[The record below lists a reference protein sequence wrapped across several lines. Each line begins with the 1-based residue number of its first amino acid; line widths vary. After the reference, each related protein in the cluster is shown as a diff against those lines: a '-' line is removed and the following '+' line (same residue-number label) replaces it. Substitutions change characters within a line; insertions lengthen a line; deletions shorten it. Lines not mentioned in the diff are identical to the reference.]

1 MKAIAALNRQNGAV
15 LVVTVLALFVI
26 LGMAGLA
33 IDSGHSF
40 SNKTRLQN
48 SVDAAALAAAM
59 KLLSQMQNN
68 VNNGIFGDVAVT
80 SADSA
85 GSAVH
90 TANLA
95 DFGTNWLTSPSA
107 IQFCWSKNL
116 NDFSTCA
123 TSFHVDSTPSLTDT
137 AFFVRAE
144 VASTSI
150 LNFIMQVIPGIGT
163 TRSVGA
169 AAVAGTIGH
178 LMDCNI
184 SPFYVCDNS
193 SPTDTDCSNGDCFG
207 NPVTNDPTAAPDPT
221 HFFAINMDSHY
232 ALPAILNPP
241 CTPATMPQD
250 GCVWV
255 QDKANLANSEAS
267 VIITKADTDPD
278 PNVSTSTEW
287 DFNDTIDF
295 NGNRLLLNLVNI
307 NGQSEGGRVVRE
319 NIIYPTACIDPNSAN
334 TQPGN
339 MTSIRNAFNA
349 LFGEPGGDI
358 ANFPNIA
365 NYADWVIDNP
375 ISYRYYK
382 LKYDAGNFSKTTR
395 YHQRLRNVPVVNCP
409 DPMGGNIAPVT
420 VNGYACFFM
429 TRKIYENQNAQLGE
443 LKNME
448 DFIIAEH
455 VDNKFCP
462 PVVGLQGGNPKNILD
477 AKIVLFQ
484 YYGSTHS

>member
-1 MKAIAALNRQNGAV
+1 MKAIATLNRQNGAV
-15 LVVTVLALFVI
+15 LVITVIALFVI

-59 KLLSQMQNN
+59 KLLSQMQSN
-68 VNNGIFGDVAVT
+68 VNNGVFGDITVT
-80 SADSA
+80 SADNA
-85 GSAVH
+85 GAAVH

-144 VASTSI
+144 VASTST
-150 LNFIMQVIPGIGT
+150 LNFIMQVIPGIGA

-178 LMDCNI
+178 LRDCNI
-184 SPFYVCDNS
+184 SPFYVCDKS
-193 SPTDTDCSNGDCFG
+193 SPSDADCSDGSCFG
-207 NPVTNDPTAAPDPT
+207 NPVTNDATAAPNPT
-221 HFFAINMDSHY
+221 HFFAINMDSSY
-232 ALPAILNPP
+232 ALPAVLNPP
-241 CTPATMPQD
+241 CTPSTVPAD
-250 GCVWV
+250 DCVWV
-255 QDKANLANSEAS
+255 QDTDNLLNPLSN
-267 VIITKADTDPD
+267 VIITKAVTDIDTQ
-278 PNVSTSTEW
+278 TSTEW
-287 DFNDTIDF
+287 DFNSDITF

-319 NIIYPTACIDPNSAN
+319 NIIYPTACIDPNSAD

-339 MTSIRNAFNA
+339 MTSIRHAFNA
-349 LFGEPGGDI
+349 LFGEPGGDV

-365 NYADWVIDNP
+365 NYADWVTANP
-375 ISYRYYK
+375 ISFRYYK
-382 LKYDAGNFSKTTR
+382 LQYDAGNFTKTTR

-420 VNGYACFFM
+420 INGYACFFM
-429 TRKIYENQNAQLGE
+429 SRKIYQNETGK
-443 LKNME
+443 LKNNE

-455 VDNKFCP
+455 VDNRFCP
-462 PVVGLQGGNPKNILD
+462 PVEGLQGGNPKNILD